1 MKKNISILLSATLIL
16 TMLSGCTSEETV
28 VDTSISATSV
38 EVVTVSNSDIS
49 NQVKLSGKIASN
61 RDVSVYAMMS
71 SEVLS
76 LNVEVGDIVEKD
88 QVLFVQDAYPV
99 DDYTRELNN
108 LRTSYNSTK
117 ELLDEATEQI
127 VTALNNSRE
136 LYEIGAASKYEV
148 EQLEFTLTQQEST
161 NKSQLDSLTN
171 AIDQIVSQMEDL
183 NENTVVKSPI
193 SGVVTQVNLI
203 ENMMA
208 ASSYAAVVISDN
220 SQMQVQISIAETLVP
235 YIKADDIVMVTIPS
249 MSLEPFEAVVRNVSP
264 ATNAQ
269 TGMYTVKIELPTD
282 GEYYIGMFTEIVFTT
297 DSVTGSL
304 NVPSN
309 AIVIGDE
316 YQYVYVVGTDDLAR
330 RVPVT
335 TGLTDGNYTQITS
348 GLIGGEKLVVT
359 GQEYLTDN
367 SLVNITGG
375 E

>member
-183 NENTVVKSPI
+183 NENTVVKAPI

>member
-16 TMLSGCTSEETV
+16 AMLSGCNSEETV
-28 VDTSISATSV
+28 VDTTISATSV

-117 ELLDEATEQI
+117 ALLDEATEQI